1 MYYVKFTFS
10 EIFIVMTRFAVSYGV
25 SKRTRLDANQ
35 AGVEENARLVVEEA
49 ALESH

>member
-10 EIFIVMTRFAVSYGV
+10 EIFIVTRFAVSYGV
-25 SKRTRLDANQ
+25 SKRTRLDTNQ
-35 AGVEENARLVVEEA
+35 TGVEENSRFVVEDA